1 MKKRTLK
8 RTIVLLLLLVNF
20 FVASGQHRDY
30 TKIKFKSKLR
40 SYSKTLPNT
49 KKYGITKTSI
59 EDILNLLSLDLY
71 NEKEKKELTNKI
83 WLALSNPKK
92 FDFIYKDYSINTIKN
107 WGKKIKFEDPNFE
120 PNPYLAEWTKKE
132 DDILYFQWALTNILT
147 YEGLMSY
154 GDEAK
159 KVYAT
164 INNLKLLKKF
174 KFPRPSSNDYSDTYL
189 HKINARLVKKG
200 IVILMFENNFDYI
213 ACKTSVKEDL
223 IEKFKKIYWA
233 FAAP

>member
-1 MKKRTLK
+1 MA
-8 RTIVLLLLLVNF
+8 NF
-20 FVASGQHRDY
+20 FIAFGQHRDY

-40 SYSKTLPNT
+40 SYSKALPNT
-49 KKYGITKTSI
+49 GKYDITRTSVEEI
-59 EDILNLLSLDLY
+59 INLLTVDLY
-71 NEKEKKELTNKI
+71 SEKEKRELTNRI
-83 WLALSNPKK
+83 WLALSNPKN
-92 FDFIYKDYSINTIKN
+92 FDFIYKDYSISTIKN

-164 INNLKLLKKF
+164 IHNLKRLKQF
-174 KFPRPSSNDYSDTYL
+174 RFPEPASTDYSDTYL
-189 HKINARLVKKG
+189 HRINEVIQKKG
-200 IVILMFENNFDYI
+200 FIILMFENNFDYI
-213 ACKTSVKEDL
+213 ACKTSVKDEL
-223 IEKFKKIYWA
+223 IKKFRKFYWA

>member
-1 MKKRTLK
+1 ML
-8 RTIVLLLLLVNF
+8 NF
-20 FVASGQHRDY
+20 FVSYGQHRDY

-49 KKYGITKTSI
+49 ARYGITKDSVSDII
-59 EDILNLLSLDLY
+59 ELLTLDLY
-71 NEKEKKELTNKI
+71 TEREKRELTNKI
-83 WLALSNPKK
+83 WLALSNPKN
-92 FDFIYKDYSINTIKN
+92 FDFIYKDYSISTIKN

-147 YEGLMSY
+147 REGLMSY

-164 INNLKLLKKF
+164 INNLKLLKKY
-174 KFPRPSSNDYSDTYL
+174 KFPRPSSIDYPESYL
-189 HKINARLVKKG
+189 HKINQSITKKG
-200 IVILMFENNFDYI
+200 IVILKFENNFDYL
-213 ACKTSVKEDL
+213 ACKISVKDQL
-223 IEKFKKIYWA
+223 IQKFLRFYWA
-233 FAAP
+233 FTAP